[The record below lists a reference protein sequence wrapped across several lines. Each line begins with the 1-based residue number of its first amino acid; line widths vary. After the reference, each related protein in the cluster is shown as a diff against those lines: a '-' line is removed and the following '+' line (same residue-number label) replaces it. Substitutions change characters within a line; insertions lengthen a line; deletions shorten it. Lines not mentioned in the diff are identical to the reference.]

1 MKKKPQHCQSAQ
13 NQPKSHILFHKNGSL
28 RDFYIMTLIR
38 SYKKCQLR
46 KMWSCMVIKNSR
58 VVTFL
63 RLSKVTEN
71 VKNKINAIFVI
82 NGVLASL

>member
-1 MKKKPQHCQSAQ
+1 
-13 NQPKSHILFHKNGSL
+13 
-28 RDFYIMTLIR
+28 
-38 SYKKCQLR
+38 
-46 KMWSCMVIKNSR
+46 MVIKNSR